1 MIPQDYITAWSRVAP
16 WASQRQ
22 VEQDLII
29 SRALVAIFSD
39 PFLRGELRF
48 RGGTALNK
56 LHFPAPLRYSEDIDL
71 VRTTAGPIRPL
82 LDRLHDVLDPWLG
95 KPRFDQS
102 PVAPKLKY
110 TVEAE
115 DRDSPSPI
123 RLKIEINTRE
133 REAYDPPIEIPF
145 GVENPWFAGE
155 AAIPTFSREEMLA
168 TKLRALLQRNKG
180 RDLFDLDHALTVFE
194 GLNTAR
200 IVECFRLYLERSEV
214 TISRAEAQQRMF
226 QKLVNPTFFT
236 DMRPLLQTDRAK
248 ALNDETL
255 KATFVRVM
263 NELIDLI
270 PGDEWAKAGEMRE
283 RFGVLAILERLLSLR
298 GPERP
303 CVFTLLALELIGHPE
318 QRAVDHGAIIAGQ
331 VHDPGLDDE
340 AAEFDQM
347 PRALAAFDLPGA
359 HVMTRPRC
367 LMPVARRPVAP
378 KRRLRRGQAPI
389 ADRRGRP

>member
-71 VRTTAGPIRPL
+71 VRTIAGPIRPV
-82 LDRLHDVLDPWLG
+82 LDRLHDILDPWLG

-102 PVAPKLKY
+102 PVAPKLRY

-115 DRDSPSPI
+115 DRGSPGPI

-145 GVENPWFAGE
+145 DVTSPWFTG
-155 AAIPTFSREEMLA
+155 AAEIPTFSREEMLA

-180 RDLFDLDHALTVFE
+180 RDLFDLGHALTVFE

-200 IVECFRLYLERSEV
+200 IVECFRLYLEKAEQA
-214 TISRAEAQQRMF
+214 ISRAEAQQRMF

-236 DMRPLLQTDRAK
+236 DMRPLLQTDQVK
-248 ALNDETL
+248 ALTDEAF

-263 NELIDLI
+263 KELINLI
-270 PGDEWAKAGEMRE
+270 PGDEWAKAERMRE
-283 RFGVLAILERLLSLR
+283 RFGV
-298 GPERP
+298 
-303 CVFTLLALELIGHPE
+303 
-318 QRAVDHGAIIAGQ
+318 
-331 VHDPGLDDE
+331 
-340 AAEFDQM
+340 
-347 PRALAAFDLPGA
+347 
-359 HVMTRPRC
+359 
-367 LMPVARRPVAP
+367 
-378 KRRLRRGQAPI
+378 
-389 ADRRGRP
+389 